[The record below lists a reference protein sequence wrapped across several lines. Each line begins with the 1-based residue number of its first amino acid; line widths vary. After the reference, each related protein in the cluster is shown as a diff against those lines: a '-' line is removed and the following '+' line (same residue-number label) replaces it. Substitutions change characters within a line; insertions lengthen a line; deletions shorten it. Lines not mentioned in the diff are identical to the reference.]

1 MNKYLFQT
9 TVTMKPYNNKK
20 WWIDSDIIRD
30 IVIEADNINK
40 ALGQYQEQVS
50 ESGIN
55 ISDNALRTKEP
66 MYITNSDGEDVQI
79 GYVITG
85 KSEFKDDVNY
95 RWSTQYVDM
104 WLTILT
110 ITDTEF

>member
-9 TVTMKPYNNKK
+9 TTTMKPYNNKK
-20 WWIDSDIIRD
+20 WWIDSDIVRNI
-30 IVIEADNINK
+30 ILEADDINK
-40 ALGQYQEQVS
+40 ALDQYREHAN
-50 ESGIN
+50 ESGID
-55 ISDNALRTKEP
+55 ISNNALRTKEP

-85 KSEFKDDVNY
+85 KLEFQDDVNY
-95 RWSTQYVDM
+95 RWSTRYVDM
-104 WLTILT
+104 WITILT